1 MNGQM
6 EGGTEEQLLLPNTHF
21 LLKAASSRGSRMFSC
36 GSQLLCL
43 KRTEAKTQMKQN
55 AAANQRANSG

>member
-1 MNGQM
+1 MP
-6 EGGTEEQLLLPNTHF
+6 EGRRSGSFFTHF

-43 KRTEAKTQMKQN
+43 KETETQSSPQL
-55 AAANQRANSG
+55 APANVSEG